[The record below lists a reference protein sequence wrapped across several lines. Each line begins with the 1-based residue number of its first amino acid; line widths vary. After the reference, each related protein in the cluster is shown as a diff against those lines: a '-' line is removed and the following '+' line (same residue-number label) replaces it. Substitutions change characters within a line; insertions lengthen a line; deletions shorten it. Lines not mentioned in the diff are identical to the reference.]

1 MINLLPPES
10 KQQIAYARKNRVL
23 VRWITAVFFVAI
35 GVACITLFGQYYIS
49 KNSSNL
55 RAVAVETE
63 QRIANQNLE
72 STQKEIE
79 TLSNNM
85 KTVLQI
91 LNKQLLFSKV
101 ITKIGSVL
109 PVDSALTGVNL
120 SATDSA
126 IELEIVSSNRT
137 AASQAFVNISDPKN
151 GLFEKAD
158 LLSVECPK
166 APSRTDPCTTA
177 IKVVIKTDSS
187 FYYLNSVSGAS
198 R

>member
-1 MINLLPPES
+1 MGSHVLPF
-10 KQQIAYARKNRVL
+10 L
-23 VRWITAVFFVAI
+23 VNIIFR
-35 GVACITLFGQYYIS
+35 

-101 ITKIGSVL
+101 LTKIGSVL

-166 APSRTDPCTTA
+166 TPSRADPCTTA